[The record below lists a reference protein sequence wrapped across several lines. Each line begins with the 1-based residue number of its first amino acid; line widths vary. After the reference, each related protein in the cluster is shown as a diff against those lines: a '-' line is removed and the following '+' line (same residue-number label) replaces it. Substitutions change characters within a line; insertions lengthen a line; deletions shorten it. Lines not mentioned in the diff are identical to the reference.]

1 MLRAAVTDGV
11 TLGHPCCGVH
21 DCKEPLYS
29 QRNRH
34 CETHSDKNSEC
45 AVVGCATTAS
55 PKHTTCGEPDHRSL
69 ETRGVEAHTAMFQL
83 RRRLERL
90 KVYHPEDDGSSLD
103 GSSLDVQD
111 AGEALATGEVVEIE
125 ADSHPDKPES
135 GNRRIRARFGQRR
148 THNEQLCVATCGVI
162 LGRATMY
169 GSEGV
174 NGVRVHFSLSLFR
187 LMIY

>member
-1 MLRAAVTDGV
+1 MLRAVVTDGV

-21 DCKEPLYS
+21 DCKEPLRS

-34 CETHSDKNSEC
+34 CEAHRYKDSEC
-45 AVVGCATTAS
+45 AVVGCANDAS
-55 PKHTTCGEPDHRSL
+55 PMHTTCAEPDHRGL
-69 ETRGVEAHTAMFQL
+69 EARGVEAHTAMFQL

-90 KVYHPEDDGSSLD
+90 KVYHPEDDSSP
-103 GSSLDVQD
+103 LDVQD
-111 AGEALATGEVVEIE
+111 AGEALAEGEVVEIE
-125 ADSHPDKPES
+125 ANGHPDKPES
-135 GNRRIRARFGQRR
+135 GNRRIRARFGRRR

-174 NGVRVHFSLSLFR
+174 NGVRVCYFSIFAPFHD
-187 LMIY
+187 